1 MEPLGRLERRGIN
14 PMEKMM
20 FEVLTEE
27 EIDCVSGGMGNGG
40 GGPMKVSQLDKG
52 SGLSSCG
59 EGILGGL
66 SGSLFAA
73 LASSTPIG
81 FAGTALGGLMAGAMA
96 GGCFRNESHQMK
108 SQ

>member
-1 MEPLGRLERRGIN
+1 MEPLGRLVRRAIK

-27 EIDCVSGGMGNGG
+27 EIDSVSGGMGNGG
-40 GGPMKVSQLDKG
+40 GGPMKVSQLDKA

-66 SGSLFAA
+66 SGSLCYA
-73 LASSTPIG
+73 LTQRGP
-81 FAGTALGGLMAGAMA
+81 
-96 GGCFRNESHQMK
+96 
-108 SQ
+108 